1 MIDDNYQ
8 LNKIDEWNSSKINS
22 YPFGESEAGT
32 IFVSIPPTA
41 NIAD

>member
-8 LNKIDEWNSSKINS
+8 SNKNRWMKFSKINS